1 MNEILK
7 PYGLPNSDNLNIFK
21 LFYSDYVIFLTA
33 KFFNNYWFNFKKS
46 LLTYF
51 DKYDVIY
58 FNYNNKNKII
68 DAINSINSFIKNS
81 GDNANELLILDNSKK
96 IKQIFFSEC
105 IFEPDILYKKINFSN
120 QEIFIPFNNY
130 VIKKM
135 EYKLRT
141 FCQIAEKLGAEK
153 IVIDYLA
160 TTNEESAIN
169 ANINIFSEALGA
181 NINSNNNRDENIQ
194 IIFEYPN
201 NHSDINLNKYYIIN
215 SIIKEN
221 EFLITKEEFESDLEL
236 KFLIDARCI
245 NFIQKY
251 NTNFIMN
258 EYGPKMHIIVPV
270 LPFPPLQCTA
280 MTRSGDDE
288 SHNCT

>member
-201 NHSDINLNKYYIIN
+201 NHSDINLAFPTEANEVFATFPRNKIEHLNSQGYTIN
-215 SIIKEN
+215 EDEWDGKAVRLVAAWN
-221 EFLITKEEFESDLEL
+221 TKDNDVDNFLEIL
-236 KFLIDARCI
+236 KQS
-245 NFIQKY
+245 N
-251 NTNFIMN
+251 
-258 EYGPKMHIIVPV
+258 
-270 LPFPPLQCTA
+270 
-280 MTRSGDDE
+280 
-288 SHNCT
+288 